1 MFERGQDTLLS
12 APVAFNAFDAFGVP
26 LIAFGVF
33 ELTDARGEAAGAHPP
48 KDDSGVIVLG
58 AR

>member
-12 APVAFNAFDAFGVP
+12 APVAFD
-26 LIAFGVF
+26 AFGVF

>member
-12 APVAFNAFDAFGVP
+12 APVAFDAFGVP
-26 LIAFGVF
+26 LVAFGVF